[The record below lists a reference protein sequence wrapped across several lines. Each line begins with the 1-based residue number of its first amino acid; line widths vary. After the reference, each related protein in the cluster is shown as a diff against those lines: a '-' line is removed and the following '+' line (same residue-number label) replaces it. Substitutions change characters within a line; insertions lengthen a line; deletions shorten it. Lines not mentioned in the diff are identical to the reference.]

1 MPLNTAEPHT
11 VPGDLSPEDPY
22 GFDFTFV
29 PTTARIALYDD
40 LHSAP
45 RVMEI
50 TPDETTQ
57 YLETLASTVYEQAR
71 AAGGSIPYTIVREV
85 SENFIH
91 ARFREIVVSV
101 LDNGNTIRF
110 ADQGPG
116 IPFKDQAQK
125 PGFSSAVEP
134 MKKYIRGV
142 GSGLPIVRDYLD
154 LSHGNITIEDNLGQG
169 SVVTISVSPVPS
181 TPPALDG
188 GNGKATAAQSGLQP
202 AAQPPFPQAVQ
213 PIQPVS
219 SGYVAAAPQP
229 YGSANAYGQPLPTD
243 PYRGYPQPV
252 SYDAYGNA
260 IPLQQ
265 AVPGTVR
272 GYGSYAPSRG
282 SYPSGAPASHH
293 QIPVPPLTDR
303 EQDILRLLYQDG
315 ELGVTDLSHYTDI
328 AQSSVHNILKKL
340 EQAALVSN
348 GQNKKRRLTDL
359 GVAVAQGL

>member
-1 MPLNTAEPHT
+1 MPLNTAESHT
-11 VPGDLSPEDPY
+11 ASDDLPPEDPY

-40 LHSAP
+40 LRSAP

-50 TPDETTQ
+50 APNETTQ
-57 YLETLASTVYEQAR
+57 YIETLASTIYEQAR
-71 AAGGSIPYTIVREV
+71 MAGGSIPYTVVREV

-116 IPFKDQAQK
+116 ISFKDQAQK

-154 LSHGNITIEDNLGQG
+154 LSHGNITIEDNLGHG
-169 SVVTISVSPVPS
+169 SVVTISVSPTPS
-181 TPPALDG
+181 TPPAFDLG
-188 GNGKATAAQSGLQP
+188 GWQ
-202 AAQPPFPQAVQ
+202 AAQPGSQPKAQPSPQA
-213 PIQPVS
+213 
-219 SGYVAAAPQP
+219 GYPAAPMGGGYAAPAPQP
-229 YGSANAYGQPLPTD
+229 YGAPAPYGQPLPPD
-243 PYRGYPQPV
+243 PYYGYPQPV

-260 IPLQQ
+260 IPAQQ
-265 AVPGTVR
+265 AAPAVGR
-272 GYGSYAPSRG
+272 GYGSYASVQG
-282 SYPSGAPASHH
+282 GYPMGVPASHH
-293 QIPVPPLTDR
+293 QVPVPPLTDR

-315 ELGVTDLSHYTDI
+315 ELGVTDLSNYTDI

-340 EQAALVSN
+340 EQAALVAS